1 MRIGI
6 SLTSNYPEP
15 TDPRQGARWMI
26 ERAAAARRAGLDS
39 LFIGDQHAS
48 PTPYYQNTPMLGRLL
63 AEWGDAPAGCL
74 FLLPLW
80 HPVLVAEQIGTL
92 AAVAQG
98 RFIMQCGLGWGEDR
112 FAAMGANFRTRPSA
126 FEEALDIV
134 RRLLAGERVSSARR
148 FRIADA
154 SLALRPPEPVEVWIG
169 ASAPPAIDRAAR
181 LAEGWIASPSL
192 TFAEARAQADLY
204 RERCAA
210 YGKDP
215 GAVVL
220 RRDIYVGASS
230 GEAQAVLQNALG
242 RGYRGIAAEALIAG
256 SIDEVAERFRRFAEI
271 GYTEISVRHLTNDQP
286 KVLGSLER
294 LAAVR
299 AALGQA

>member
-1 MRIGI
+1 
-6 SLTSNYPEP
+6 
-15 TDPRQGARWMI
+15 MI

-39 LFIGDQHAS
+39 LFIGDQHVS

-63 AEWGDAPAGCL
+63 AEWGEASAGCL

-92 AAVAQG
+92 AAIAQG

-112 FAAMGANFRTRPSA
+112 FAAMGTSIRTRPSA
-126 FEEALDIV
+126 FEESLDIV
-134 RRLLAGERVSSARR
+134 RRLLAGETVSSSGR
-148 FRIADA
+148 FRMAEA
-154 SLALRPPEPVEVWIG
+154 SLALRPAEPVEVWIG

-181 LAEGWIASPSL
+181 LAEGWIASPGL
-192 TFAEARAQADLY
+192 TFEEGRTQADLY

-210 YGKDP
+210 YGKEP

-220 RRDIYVGASS
+220 RRDIYVGESS
-230 GEAQAVLQNALG
+230 SEAQAVFQQALS
-242 RGYRGIAAEALIAG
+242 RGYRGIPAEALIAG
-256 SIDEVAERFRRFAEI
+256 SVDEVAERFRSFTKI

-299 AALGQA
+299 TVLAQD